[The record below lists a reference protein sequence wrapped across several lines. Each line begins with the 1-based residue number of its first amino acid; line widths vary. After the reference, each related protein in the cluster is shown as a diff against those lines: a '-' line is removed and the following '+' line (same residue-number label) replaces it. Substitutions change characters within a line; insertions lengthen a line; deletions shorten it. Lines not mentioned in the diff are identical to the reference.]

1 MPGGRRLGRARRMAA
16 AGLAMALTLTGC
28 RMLPDATASGPA
40 PADRTATAFGLS
52 AGEVAAILA
61 HGPWPVPFAPDP
73 SNRVSGDPVAV
84 ELGRRLFVDP
94 RLSARGDRACVDC
107 HRPGLGFADGRV
119 RSAAA
124 DGTPLDRN
132 AQGLLDVRLQHWFGW
147 DGAADSLWAFTLRP
161 LADPRELGTDAARLA
176 ALYAGDPTLACLR
189 RAAFGI
195 PASAPSETAA
205 ARLRVDTAKALA
217 AFMETLDSPRTRFDG
232 LRDALARGDASAAN
246 RYPADAM
253 RGLRLFVGDG
263 RCNLCHLG
271 PAFTNGEFHD
281 IGRPFM
287 AAPGRVDP
295 GRHRGV
301 REVLADPHN
310 LLGPW
315 SDAPGPQAATR
326 TRHLAAAHRNFG
338 EFRVPGLRAA
348 ALTAP
353 YGHDG
358 SMPTLRDVI
367 AHYSTLDVERL
378 HSDGE
383 ALLRPLRLDA
393 GQAADLLAFLVTLSE
408 PEPDGPPPLDI
419 RRRRPEV
426 CGIQEALP

>member
-1 MPGGRRLGRARRMAA
+1 MAV
-16 AGLAMALTLTGC
+16 AGLVTVMAIAGC
-28 RMLPDATASGPA
+28 RMLPDAAAAGAISIDRSAAAS
-40 PADRTATAFGLS
+40 GLS
-52 AGEVAAILA
+52 ADELAAILA
-61 HGPWPVPFAPDP
+61 HGPWPVPFVPDP
-73 SNRVSGDPVAV
+73 SNRVSGNPVAI
-84 ELGRRLFVDP
+84 ELGRRLFSDP
-94 RLSARGDRACVDC
+94 RLSSRGDRACVDC
-107 HRPGLGFADGRV
+107 HRPGLGFADGRA
-119 RSAAA
+119 RSPGA

-132 AQGLLDVRLQHWFGW
+132 AQGLLDVRLQRWFGW

-161 LADPRELGTDAARLA
+161 LADPRELGTDPVRLT
-176 ALYAGDPTLACLR
+176 ALYAGDPMLACLR
-189 RAAFGI
+189 QAAFGN
-195 PASAPSETAA
+195 PPSRTTDAA
-205 ARLRVDTAKALA
+205 MAGVQVDTAKALA

-232 LRDALARGDASAAN
+232 LRDALARGDTAAAS

-253 RGLRLFVGDG
+253 RGLRLFVGEG

-315 SDAPGPQAATR
+315 SDASGPQAATR
-326 TRHLAAAHRNFG
+326 TRHLAPAHRNFG
-338 EFRVPGLRAA
+338 EFRVPGLRSA

-358 SMPTLRDVI
+358 SMPALRDVV
-367 AHYSTLDVERL
+367 AHYSDLDVERL

-393 GQAADLLAFLVTLSE
+393 GRTAELLAFLATLSE
-408 PEPDGPPPLDI
+408 PEPDGPAPLEI
-419 RRRRPEV
+419 RRTRPKV
-426 CGIQEALP
+426 CGIQEVSP